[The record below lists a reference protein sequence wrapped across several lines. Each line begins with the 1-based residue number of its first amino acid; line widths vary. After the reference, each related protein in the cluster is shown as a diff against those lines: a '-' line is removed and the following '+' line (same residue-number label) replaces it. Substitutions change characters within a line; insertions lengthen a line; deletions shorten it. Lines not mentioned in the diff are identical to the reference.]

1 MFLRIE
7 VKNRQEAEQLR
18 LGLSDPAVRAFVLV
32 MGTLGT
38 LKSQQAKEQ
47 VLTLVKDHFDEMDHA
62 DRS

>member
-7 VKNRQEAEQLR
+7 VKSHQEGEQLR

-38 LKSQQAKEQ
+38 LKSQQAKER